1 MIFDRISFRLTHRRD
16 SELFDRFNTE
26 GKLSLTGYELLPIH
40 PDIVT
45 ERTFQDKVW
54 VEKRTAIAG
63 SHLQDVFY
71 EARDKGDILPPEKY
85 ARFSEMMT
93 QKYNGEIRPQSYE
106 MYVEGMKTPEY
117 LLFLEFD
124 KVGAQQLAVV
134 TSANI
139 NRKLAVVVKDYV
151 LAAPIIREAILGGCV
166 QLIFGGKHEGA
177 DRLVRILKG

>member
-1 MIFDRISFRLTHRRD
+1 MNLDHISFRLTHRRD

-26 GKLSLTGYELLPIH
+26 GSLSLTGYELLPIH

-71 EARDKGDILPPEKY
+71 EDRDKGNILPPDEY
-85 ARFSEMMT
+85 AQFSEMMAK
-93 QKYNGEIRPQSYE
+93 KYNGEISPQSYE

-124 KVGAQQLAVV
+124 KVGTQQLAVV

-139 NRKLAVVVKDYV
+139 NRKLAVVVNGYV
-151 LAAPIIREAILGGCV
+151 LAAPIIRETILGGCV
-166 QLIFGGKHEGA
+166 QLFFGGKHEDA
-177 DRLVRILKG
+177 VRLVRILKG